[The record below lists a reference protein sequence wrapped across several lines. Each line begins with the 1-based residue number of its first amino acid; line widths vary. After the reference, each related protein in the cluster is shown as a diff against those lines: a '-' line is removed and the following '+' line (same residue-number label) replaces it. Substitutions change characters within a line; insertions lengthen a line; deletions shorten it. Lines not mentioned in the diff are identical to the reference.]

1 MKEQNISCNLKYLVY
16 LLFSLNFCD
25 EEILKFVLARTRVHD
40 NIILIFTRLD
50 TKNYNILSIDR
61 IDCVQ
66 KVREFLLLF
75 LLWVLLQ
82 SCKKLQSL
90 VESLSKTSHLV
101 AVITCI
107 IDHRTSMGTTVQI
120 FWFEIKMNTKSKRS
134 FKKHR
139 ISMVKMTEN
148 FQ

>member
-75 LLWVLLQ
+75 LL
-82 SCKKLQSL
+82 
-90 VESLSKTSHLV
+90 
-101 AVITCI
+101 
-107 IDHRTSMGTTVQI
+107 
-120 FWFEIKMNTKSKRS
+120 
-134 FKKHR
+134 
-139 ISMVKMTEN
+139 
-148 FQ
+148 